1 MILAIYTRIVALPAR
16 VVQTCDLPVR
26 AGCTLVAIVQSPSTI
41 FPMIKKS
48 TLAILSCLLILSLAS
63 CKKAPDQAAANSL
76 EKKETAQAA
85 APANPAAAQTA
96 AAAPAPAV
104 EKISFSSQ
112 VRPILSN
119 NCYACHGPD
128 SHNQT
133 SPFRL
138 DTEEHSRA
146 NLAKR
151 GEPTRYGVVPGKPEE
166 SLLLQRV
173 VTRDPHEAMPP
184 PYAKK
189 TALTEEQIATLTE
202 WIRQG
207 AEYEPH

>member
-1 MILAIYTRIVALPAR
+1 MR
-16 VVQTCDLPVR
+16 
-26 AGCTLVAIVQSPSTI
+26 
-41 FPMIKKS
+41 
-48 TLAILSCLLILSLAS
+48 LAS
-63 CKKAPDQAAANSL
+63 AGGVHFSGDRSISLNHFPNDQKIHFGDTFLFADPFLGLLQKSAGSSGRQFL

-85 APANPAAAQTA
+85 ALANPAAAQTA

-189 TALTEEQIATLTE
+189 TALTEEG
-202 WIRQG
+202 G
-207 AEYEPH
+207 AIFIL

>member
-1 MILAIYTRIVALPAR
+1 MKHSISLLLAVAL
-16 VVQTCDLPVR
+16 
-26 AGCTLVAIVQSPSTI
+26 AG
-41 FPMIKKS
+41 
-48 TLAILSCLLILSLAS
+48 SLAS
-63 CKKAPDQAAANSL
+63 CKKAPEQAAANSS
-76 EKKETAQAA
+76 EKKEPAPAA
-85 APANPAAAQTA
+85 APANPAT
-96 AAAPAPAV
+96 PAPAV

-119 NCYACHGPD
+119 SCFACHGPD

-146 NLAKR
+146 NLAKA
-151 GEPTRYGVVPGKPEE
+151 GEPPRYGVVPGKPEV
-166 SLLLQRV
+166 SLLLQRIA
-173 VTRDPHEAMPP
+173 THDPNEIMPP

-189 TALTEEQIATLTE
+189 PALTEEQIATVAE

-207 AEYEPH
+207 AEYEPHWAFVAPVKPAVPEV